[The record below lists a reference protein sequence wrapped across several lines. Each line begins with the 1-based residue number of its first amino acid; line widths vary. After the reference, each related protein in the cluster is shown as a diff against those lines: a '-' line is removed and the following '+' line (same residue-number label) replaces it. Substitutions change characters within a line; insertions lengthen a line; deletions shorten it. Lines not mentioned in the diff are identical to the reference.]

1 MDLMNQELAGSGSDL
16 LEHLDRYCE
25 SEGGS
30 GENEEEITST
40 PCHAAG
46 EMNEQI
52 DNRITSRQARRD
64 NNKKNTKSQTR
75 PCHNVCNRQTTKDRS
90 KHSKNARPRSA
101 GAKSPE
107 RRVTRGI
114 SINSNQK
121 TVEMRR
127 RLLELEK
134 EVDLLHGENVSL
146 RRQLTKAPPVQRLAD
161 ETIHNRIQSGMKKE
175 KKMFEM
181 LLSDNERKFHELESK
196 QRYLLEDKD
205 TLQARIRIFEKE
217 IENHINTL
225 QQTRKELF
233 TVKEN
238 NKEIAEENRL
248 LKKENHVLK
257 SRGDKKKDVHRA
269 KDKQELD
276 IVTEHYQTVIKNL
289 QVDREKVQRE
299 RDAAVLRVHQ
309 YKEKWSEKCKRD
321 EIKSRGKIQVLER
334 QVRELEME
342 RGFLEEE
349 KHSLE
354 GRISKLLEKNENEAE
369 TLVQIGEVLRKH
381 DNDLEKQVQ
390 ELNREKEELAKE
402 KEIHREQIRQYE
414 KMKENLQTQLK
425 TSREVLENRISEL
438 YLKNERLQTE
448 NAELKRCSNVKKEDW
463 IRTISDI
470 MGFEKA
476 SKSETESKF
485 QSMIGT
491 FQKEK
496 KELDEELTCLRRR
509 LKDIEEEK
517 EKVVANKEKAINF
530 QKEEIEKH
538 KRESKSLIDERTLLM
553 ERLKE
558 IEVKKEDM
566 RNEANTAKQQM
577 KIEFEELVE
586 KIRDENSRLRQEK
599 ESLQS
604 KVEELEYAL
613 TVKDIDDE
621 ENEQTDMV
629 NYQKTIEELQE
640 QVQRERQRFHE
651 KEEKW
656 KLLNETQTEKEEALN
671 VRNASLERTVQKY
684 LREIDTL
691 KNRISDHEQ
700 GIGHYQH
707 QIEHI
712 LQEKTLIQKQL
723 QDCQNKKE
731 TAVNEEMVQN
741 IQTESKKLMEIEE
754 QLERE
759 NQDLK
764 AEKLTWGVQRK
775 NLEERVRSMEN
786 QLEIKEA
793 KVRSLTQDKIQLL
806 QEIKTAQARCTEDD
820 IYPKVNGDVS
830 DSLQGGG
837 TDVALL
843 GERFNDLY
851 ENEFLESL
859 KSLTNDSELFL
870 DDRDAIESLLNILQT
885 IFKECERLAEEQL
898 DDLQMVMGLEVE
910 NEEHLTKIRYI
921 RNHMAMDCL
930 CNITKK
936 VKQGTLKKSYSEYLE
951 HCGVYVE
958 KAIELCWLM
967 NSVDPPITLDFTSQ
981 HGDTMD
987 ERKYRR
993 FSGSGEIINFCVWPS
1008 ILFQGHV
1015 LQKGVVQ
1022 TTHLKS

>member
-257 SRGDKKKDVHRA
+257 SRIQNLEAVSTGNSEHELILRQHMREEYQKKLIMLEKEILSMKSKGDKKKDVHRA

-691 KNRISDHEQ
+691 KNR
-700 GIGHYQH
+700 
-707 QIEHI
+707 
-712 LQEKTLIQKQL
+712 
-723 QDCQNKKE
+723 KE

-898 DDLQMVMGLEVE
+898 DDLQM
-910 NEEHLTKIRYI
+910 
-921 RNHMAMDCL
+921 
-930 CNITKK
+930 K